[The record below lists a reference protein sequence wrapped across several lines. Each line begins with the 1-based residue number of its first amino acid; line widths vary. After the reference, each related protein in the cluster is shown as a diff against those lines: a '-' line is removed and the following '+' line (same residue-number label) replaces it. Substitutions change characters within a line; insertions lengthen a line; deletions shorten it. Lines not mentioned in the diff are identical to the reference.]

1 MIALALAFLAVQAQG
16 PDSLTLEA
24 ALERARTHRAS
35 PQEAAALVA
44 EARGAYRVAGTIPNP
59 ALAASLTEDPP
70 QRHILVSQSLDWL
83 LRRGA
88 ERAAGAAGLD
98 RARADSLRIMA
109 ELENEVRAAF
119 YGALGA
125 RQALAYAGEASA
137 AADSLTR
144 IADARLDAGDI
155 SQFDRDQVALEAAR
169 AHQAHSTALQ
179 QAQIAEALLAR
190 LTGWPG
196 AAPPI
201 PAGSLAA
208 GLDVLPD
215 TALPA
220 LEDIPAVR
228 MAAADSAASASL
240 WRSARI
246 AQIPIPEIEAGADW
260 KDPTNPG
267 AGTLGVIGVTIP
279 IPLWNH
285 GGGAAAQARGRALA
299 DAARAT
305 ETRLETERRMAEFRI
320 RLLETARRAR
330 MVRDTLLPAAQR
342 LLAQAVEAYRL
353 GESDLPQVL
362 DAIRSER
369 QVAQDAVDN
378 FIAFQEALAAWT
390 TLTGPTQ

>member
-1 MIALALAFLAVQAQG
+1 MIGFALLLLAAQRPDTVTLA
-16 PDSLTLEA
+16 A
-24 ALERARTHRAS
+24 ALERARAQRAS
-35 PQEAAALVA
+35 PREAAALVA

-88 ERAAGAAGLD
+88 ERAAGQAGLD

-119 YGALGA
+119 YGALGGSE
-125 RQALAYAGEASA
+125 ALRYAGDAAA
-137 AADSLTR
+137 AADSLAR
-144 IADARLDAGDI
+144 IADARLEAGDV

-169 AHQAHSTALQ
+169 AHQVASTARE
-179 QAQIAEALLAR
+179 QAQVAAALLAR
-190 LTGWPG
+190 LIAWPG
-196 AAPPI
+196 DMLPVPG
-201 PAGSLAA
+201 GSLSA

-228 MAAADSAASASL
+228 LATADSAASASL
-240 WRSARI
+240 YHSARI

-260 KDPTNPG
+260 RDPTNPG
-267 AGTLGVIGVTIP
+267 AGTLGVIGITIP

-305 ETRLETERRMAEFRI
+305 EARLETERKMREFRI

-330 MVRDTLLPAAQR
+330 AVRDTLLPAAQR
-342 LLAQAVEAYRL
+342 LLSQAVEAYRL